1 MMTGSEIFGLLVACA
16 IGGTFGGFLVFMG
29 TDNIWLSV
37 FAALISMSFL
47 SIGGTLDS
55 IRVTAEHIRRSIE
68 KEA

>member
-1 MMTGSEIFGLLVACA
+1 MTGGEFLGGVVVRWIFAA
-16 IGGTFGGFLVFMG
+16 FGGFLVFMG

-47 SIGGTLDS
+47 GIKGTLVAIQIS
-55 IRVTAEHIRRSIE
+55 AEDIQRSIE

>member
-1 MMTGSEIFGLLVACA
+1 MNNDYLVVGQSV
-16 IGGTFGGFLVFMG
+16 IGGAFGGFLVFMG

-47 SIGGTLDS
+47 NIWGTLAN

-68 KEA
+68 R